1 MCIHIYM
8 CVCMYIY
15 ISVSV
20 SLTVTSDSAT
30 PWTVAHQAPLSME
43 FSRQEYWSGCC
54 FLPQGI
60 FPSQG
65 SNLGLPHHKQF
76 LYRLTTREA
85 HIYACVLSHFS
96 CVCLFETL
104 WTVACQASLFIGFYC
119 TSTLWSLLPCPPP
132 GDLPDPGIEPTS
144 LRSPELAGSLS
155 LVSPGKLYINSEKSF
170 LDQILGYAVAAST
183 VTSQSNFRDS
193 SK

>member
-65 SNLGLPHHKQF
+65 SNLGLPHHKRF

-85 HIYACVLSHFS
+85 HIYIYACVLSHFS

-144 LRSPELAGSLS
+144 LRSPELAGRFFIAG
-155 LVSPGKLYINSEKSF
+155 VTWEALYKF
-170 LDQILGYAVAAST
+170 
-183 VTSQSNFRDS
+183 
-193 SK
+193 